1 MKALGTST
9 RLPKLPNVPTLS
21 EQGLADM
28 AFTGWVGICAP
39 VGTPQAVIDRMG
51 SAVSEVLAQPAVRE
65 SLVKQVT
72 EPVGAGPAKFG
83 ELIQRDAA
91 IWKKIV
97 TDSNAQLD

>member
-1 MKALGTST
+1 MS
-9 RLPKLPNVPTLS
+9 N
-21 EQGLADM
+21 
-28 AFTGWVGICAP
+28 
-39 VGTPQAVIDRMG
+39 AVN
-51 SAVSEVLAQPAVRE
+51 EVLAQPAVRE

-91 IWKKIV
+91 LWKKIV